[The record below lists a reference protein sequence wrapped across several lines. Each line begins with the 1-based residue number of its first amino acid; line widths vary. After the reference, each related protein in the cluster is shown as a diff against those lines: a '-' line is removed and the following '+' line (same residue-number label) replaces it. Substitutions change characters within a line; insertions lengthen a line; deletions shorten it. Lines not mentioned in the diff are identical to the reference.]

1 MKIVI
6 ASDHRGIKRKQ
17 EIIMHL
23 NKINVEVVDLG
34 PNSEEPVDYPVY
46 AFKLCD
52 EITNKNADLG
62 ILLCG
67 TGIGMSI
74 AANKVKGIRCAK
86 VTNVN
91 DTILTR
97 QHNNANVIALSS
109 NESLFKT
116 KKIVK
121 AFIDT
126 EFSNDE
132 RHIRRIEM
140 LENHDC

>member
-1 MKIVI
+1 M
-6 ASDHRGIKRKQ
+6 
-17 EIIMHL
+17 
-23 NKINVEVVDLG
+23 
-34 PNSEEPVDYPVY
+34 
-46 AFKLCD
+46 
-52 EITNKNADLG
+52 
-62 ILLCG
+62 CG

-91 DTILTR
+91 DTVLTR
-97 QHNNANVIALSS
+97 QHNNANVIALSA

-116 KKIVK
+116 KKIVN

-140 LENHDC
+140 IENHDC

>member
-1 MKIVI
+1 MKLVI
-6 ASDHRGIKRKQ
+6 ASDHRGIKRKK
-17 EIIMHL
+17 EIIDYL
-23 NKINVEVVDLG
+23 RKNNIEVIDLG
-34 PNSEEPVDYPVY
+34 PNTEESVDYPIY
-46 AFKLCD
+46 AFKLCN
-52 EITNKNADLG
+52 EICNNNAELG

-109 NESLFKT
+109 SESLFKT
-116 KKIVK
+116 KKIIDAFVK
-121 AFIDT
+121 T

-140 LENHDC
+140 LENYDN

>member
-1 MKIVI
+1 MKLVI
-6 ASDHRGIKRKQ
+6 ASDHRGIKRKK
-17 EIIMHL
+17 EIIDYL
-23 NKINVEVVDLG
+23 RKNNIEVIDLG
-34 PNSEEPVDYPVY
+34 PNTEESVDYPIY
-46 AFKLCD
+46 AFKLCN
-52 EITNKNADLG
+52 EICNNNAELG

-109 NESLFKT
+109 SESLFKT
-116 KKIVK
+116 KKIVD
-121 AFIDT
+121 AFVKT

-140 LENHDC
+140 LENYDN

>member
-6 ASDHRGIKRKQ
+6 ASDHRGIKRKE
-17 EIIMHL
+17 EIINHL
-23 NKINVEVVDLG
+23 KKRNIEVEDLG
-34 PNSEEPVDYPVY
+34 PNTEESVDYPVY
-46 AFKLCD
+46 AFKLCN
-52 EITNKNADLG
+52 EICNKNADLG

-91 DTILTR
+91 DTVLTR
-97 QHNNANVIALSS
+97 QHNNANVIALSA

-116 KKIVK
+116 KKIVN

-140 LENHDC
+140 IENHDC

>member
-1 MKIVI
+1 MKLVI
-6 ASDHRGIKRKQ
+6 ASDHRGIKRKK
-17 EIIMHL
+17 EIIDYL
-23 NKINVEVVDLG
+23 RKNNIEVIDLG
-34 PNSEEPVDYPVY
+34 PNTEESVDYPIY
-46 AFKLCD
+46 AFKLCN
-52 EITNKNADLG
+52 EICNNNAELG

-109 NESLFKT
+109 SESLFKT
-116 KKIVK
+116 KKIVD
-121 AFIDT
+121 AFVKT

-140 LENHDC
+140 LESYDN

>member
-6 ASDHRGIKRKQ
+6 ASDHRGIKRKE
-17 EIIMHL
+17 EIINHL
-23 NKINVEVVDLG
+23 KKRNIEVEDLG
-34 PNSEEPVDYPVY
+34 PNTEESVDYPVY
-46 AFKLCD
+46 AFKLCN
-52 EITNKNADLG
+52 EICNENADLG

-91 DTILTR
+91 DTVLTR
-97 QHNNANVIALSS
+97 QHNNANVIALSA

-116 KKIVK
+116 KKIVN

-126 EFSNDE
+126 KFSNDE

>member
-1 MKIVI
+1 MW
-6 ASDHRGIKRKQ
+6 
-17 EIIMHL
+17 
-23 NKINVEVVDLG
+23 NWN
-34 PNSEEPVDYPVY
+34 
-46 AFKLCD
+46 
-52 EITNKNADLG
+52 
-62 ILLCG
+62 
-67 TGIGMSI
+67 
-74 AANKVKGIRCAK
+74 KGIRCAK

-91 DTILTR
+91 DTVLTR

-116 KKIVK
+116 KKIVN
-121 AFIDT
+121 AFIDK

>member
-6 ASDHRGIKRKQ
+6 ASDHRGIKRKH
-17 EIIMHL
+17 EIIEYL
-23 NKINVEVVDLG
+23 NKKNIEIVDLG
-34 PNSEEPVDYPVY
+34 PNDDNSVDYPIY
-46 AFKLCD
+46 AFKVCD
-52 EITNKNADLG
+52 EICNKNADLG

-116 KKIVK
+116 KKIVN
-121 AFIDT
+121 AFINT

-140 LENHDC
+140 LDNHDC

>member
-1 MKIVI
+1 MKLVI
-6 ASDHRGIKRKQ
+6 ASDHRGIKRKK
-17 EIIMHL
+17 EIIDFL
-23 NKINVEVVDLG
+23 RKNNIEVIDLG
-34 PNSEEPVDYPVY
+34 PNTEESVDYPIY
-46 AFKLCD
+46 AFKLCN
-52 EITNKNADLG
+52 EIRNNNAELG

-109 NESLFKT
+109 SESLFKT
-116 KKIVK
+116 KKIVD
-121 AFIDT
+121 AFVKT

-140 LENHDC
+140 LENYDN